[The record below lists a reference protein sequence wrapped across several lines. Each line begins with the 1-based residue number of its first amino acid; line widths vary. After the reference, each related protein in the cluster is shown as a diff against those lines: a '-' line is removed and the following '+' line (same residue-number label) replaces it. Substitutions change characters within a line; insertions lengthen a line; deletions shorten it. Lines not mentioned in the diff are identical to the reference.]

1 MLQGLR
7 DKGSEGQVCR
17 GLGVL
22 LQVLGGSF
30 GVPRPHP
37 SKMLPTQPGRLPGE
51 PLRPLGSA
59 PDNSPLGALPEA
71 PRTPRTAWARP
82 ANSFLAMPGLQRPK
96 RCLEEPPTYTTT
108 PGARRLCL
116 AGSSR
121 QRCGWPRSW
130 FLRVLEPSRS
140 CCVTRVG
147 AETSTR
153 PLLPAQNPRPGSS
166 GAPPARAAGTPR
178 PLLGPPRAWVAGQSG
193 PSQPVHEAWR
203 GREGVGAGA
212 SSPGRV
218 GEHGEPGEL
227 RWPHGTAR
235 PGSAP
240 AASQHGA
247 TPPARPRCAPC
258 GEPGG
263 GPPGDLRRRPV
274 PRHLQRTEPTA
285 PAPPTAPAAPT
296 SERPPPVHAPPSPG
310 CGSGPA
316 SSGTSRGGPGLGTG
330 RGGPPYPLLS
340 PALPRPRSRSSR
352 GWPEQV
358 AGAPRGRRVPVK
370 VAGLRGAAP
379 PSRAAAA
386 PSPLGTET
394 PAGSAAGPSH
404 SENPGWI
411 VHTRARGARAPATG
425 LAHARGPGAPR
436 RSTASRGGPARARP
450 CTP

>member
-96 RCLEEPPTYTTT
+96 RCLEEPPAYTTT
-108 PGARRLCL
+108 PGARRLWL

-140 CCVTRVG
+140 CCVTRAG

-153 PLLPAQNPRPGSS
+153 PLLPAQNPQPGSS
-166 GAPPARAAGTPR
+166 GAPTARAAGTPR

-263 GPPGDLRRRPV
+263 GPPGGSPAPSGPAAPPANRAHGPSTPDGPGGSYLRAAPAGPRSPFSRLRLGAGEQRHIQGGSRARDGTGRP
-274 PRHLQRTEPTA
+274 PPTPFLPQHFPGRA
-285 PAPPTAPAAPT
+285 PAPPGAGRSKLPEP
-296 SERPPPVHAPPSPG
+296 
-310 CGSGPA
+310 
-316 SSGTSRGGPGLGTG
+316 RGGG
-330 RGGPPYPLLS
+330 
-340 PALPRPRSRSSR
+340 
-352 GWPEQV
+352 
-358 AGAPRGRRVPVK
+358 
-370 VAGLRGAAP
+370 
-379 PSRAAAA
+379 
-386 PSPLGTET
+386 
-394 PAGSAAGPSH
+394 
-404 SENPGWI
+404 
-411 VHTRARGARAPATG
+411 
-425 LAHARGPGAPR
+425 
-436 RSTASRGGPARARP
+436 ASR
-450 CTP
+450 